1 VSGAVAGN
9 AAGIAAA
16 IIFGGAVVATR
27 EAVQDVPPLSL
38 AVLRFGQGAL
48 VLFVVLLAG
57 ARGLLRVERRD
68 LPFLALLG
76 AILYAAFPIGFNAG
90 LNLTTASRGAV
101 MLTTMPIWT
110 VFLTRLTGREVLSPR
125 QLGGVLLSV
134 AGVAGVFLEGGLGL
148 GDDASALTGNVLLL
162 LTALGGAV
170 YAVLAKPLFRR
181 YAPLTITAY
190 TMVFGAVMLAPLALV
205 EGLPGAVA
213 DMGGQTVALV
223 LFLGILGGALG
234 YFLITFTLAR
244 LTTTQT
250 AVYINLNPMVATALG
265 ALLLDEDITGTF
277 AAGFAVVLAGL
288 LLVNWP
294 RSAPRPAP
302 VIASVP

>member
-1 VSGAVAGN
+1 MSGSVAGN

-16 IIFGGAVVATR
+16 LIFGGAVVATR

-38 AVLRFGQGAL
+38 AALRFGQGSL
-48 VLFVVLLAG
+48 LLFLVLLAG
-57 ARGLLRVERRD
+57 ARALLRVERRD
-68 LPFLALLG
+68 LPFFALLG
-76 AILYAAFPIGFNAG
+76 AILYTVFPVTFNAA
-90 LNLTTASRGAV
+90 LDLTTASRGAV
-101 MLTTMPIWT
+101 MLATMPIWT
-110 VFLTRLTGREVLSPR
+110 VVLGRATGREVLSPR
-125 QLGGVLLSV
+125 QLGGVVLSV
-134 AGVAGVFLEGGLGL
+134 AGVAGVFLESGLGF
-148 GDDASALTGNVLLL
+148 DDASATAGNALML

-170 YAVLAKPLFRR
+170 YGVLAKPLFAR

-190 TMVFGAVMLAPLALV
+190 TMAFGVLLLVPFALV

-213 DMGGQTVALV
+213 DMSGKTAALV
-223 LFLGILGGALG
+223 LFLGIPAGALG

-265 ALLLDEDITGTF
+265 ALLLDERITVAF
-277 AAGFAVVLAGL
+277 AAGFSVVLAGL

-294 RSAPRPAP
+294 RSAARPEQI
-302 VIASVP
+302 VASTP

>member
-16 IIFGGAVVATR
+16 LIFGGAVVATR

-48 VLFVVLLAG
+48 ILFVVLLAG

-68 LPFLALLG
+68 LPFFALLG
-76 AILYAAFPIGFNAG
+76 AILYAAFPVTFNAA
-90 LNLTTASRGAV
+90 LDLTTASRGSV
-101 MLTTMPIWT
+101 MLATMPIWT
-110 VFLTRLTGREVLSPR
+110 VVLARATGRETLSPR
-125 QLGGVLLSV
+125 QLGGVALSV
-134 AGVAGVFLEGGLGL
+134 AGVAGVFLEGGLGF
-148 GDDASALTGNVLLL
+148 GDDTAATVGNALML
-162 LTALGGAV
+162 LTAVGGAT
-170 YAVLAKPLFRR
+170 YGVLAKPLFRR

-190 TMVFGAVMLAPLALV
+190 TMAFGTLMLAPLALV

-213 DMGGQTVALV
+213 DMTAKTTALV
-223 LFLGILGGALG
+223 LFLGIPAGALG

-244 LTTTQT
+244 LTPTQT
-250 AVYINLNPMVATALG
+250 AVYINLNPMVATTLG

-277 AAGFAVVLAGL
+277 AAGFAVVLTGL

-294 RSAPRPAP
+294 RSAPRAAP
-302 VIASVP
+302 VSVSTS